1 MLYFALVLLLLVVIL
16 GAVMGFKYLLAMS
29 FTTYHAQVVGKQWEQ
44 LEPRMQAIIV
54 GMLRVIGGGFLGLAA
69 TLAWLAYALFEGARW
84 APWALATIGPIAL
97 LPALAVALNLRKV
110 EPRANTPV
118 VPCIAAIGFILLGAG
133 LGLLASWSS

>member
-1 MLYFALVLLLLVVIL
+1 
-16 GAVMGFKYLLAMS
+16 
-29 FTTYHAQVVGKQWEQ
+29 
-44 LEPRMQAIIV
+44 MQAIIV

-97 LPALAVALNLRKV
+97 LPALAVALNLRKG

-118 VPCIAAIGFILLGAG
+118 VPCIAAIGLILLGAG